1 MAQFDLPLA
10 ELETLLP
17 DRLEPADFDAFWAR
31 TLGEARA
38 RPLDARFE
46 RVDVPFPLID
56 AFDVSY
62 AGFAGQR
69 IRAWLLLPSR
79 TAVERPLPAVVK
91 YVGYGGGRGLIQDH
105 LLWPAAGYAHLVMDT
120 RGQGSAWSQG
130 DTPDVEPEGAGGPQ
144 HPGFVTRGI
153 LSPDTWYYPRLYTDA
168 VRAVEAVRAHEAVD
182 PSRVVV
188 SGASQGGGM
197 ALAVSALVPD
207 LTAALIDVPFMSH
220 IRRAIEVTDSLPYG
234 ELTRYLAIH
243 RDEAEA
249 ALATVEYADG
259 LHFAVRSRTPSLWSV
274 GLMDEITPPSTV
286 FAAYN
291 HYAGPKEIR
300 VLRWSGHDAGALQHV
315 NAQLGFL
322 AGLGLRAGR

>member
-17 DRLEPADFDAFWAR
+17 DRHEPADFDAFWAR
-31 TLGEARA
+31 TMEEARSH
-38 RPLDARFE
+38 PLDATFE

-56 AFDVSY
+56 AFDVTYS
-62 AGFAGQR
+62 GFAGQR
-69 IRAWLLLPSR
+69 IRAWLLLPSE
-79 TAVERPLPAVVK
+79 AAIPRPLPAVVK
-91 YVGYGGGRGLIQDH
+91 YVGYGGGRGLVQDH

-153 LSPDTWYYPRLYTDA
+153 LSPDTWYYRRLYTDA
-168 VRAVEAVRAHEAVD
+168 ARAVEAVRAHDAVD
-182 PSRVVV
+182 PARVVA

-197 ALAVSALVPD
+197 ALAVSALVPG
-207 LTAALIDVPFMSH
+207 LPAALIDVPFMAH
-220 IRRAIEVTDSLPYG
+220 VRRALEVTDSLPYG

-243 RDEAEA
+243 RDQAET

-259 LHFAVRSRTPSLWSV
+259 LQFAVRARTPSLWSV

-300 VLRWSGHDAGALQHV
+300 VLRWSGHDAGMLQHL
-315 NAQLGFL
+315 NAQLAFL
-322 AGLGLRAGR
+322 DGLGLRDRS